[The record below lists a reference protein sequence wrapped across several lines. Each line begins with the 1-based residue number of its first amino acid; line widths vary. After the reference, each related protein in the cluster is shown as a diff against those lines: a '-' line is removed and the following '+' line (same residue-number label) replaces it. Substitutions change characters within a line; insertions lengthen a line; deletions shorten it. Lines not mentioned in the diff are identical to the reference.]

1 MNNKNILL
9 FGSNGLVGSSVKK
22 LFETDENVNLIAAT
36 RNDADLF
43 DFESTKN
50 IIKNNNPEIIINS
63 AAKVGGIYANNK
75 YRTDFLL
82 NNLKI
87 NINILEACIGFPDIK
102 IINLGSSCIYPL
114 DAKNPIKEDDFMN
127 GKLEHTNSPYAMAKI
142 AGIEMG
148 RSMNSQFGHNVINLM
163 PTNLYGPNDNF
174 HPDNSHVLPGLMH
187 KFHLAKIKNQP
198 SVEVWGTGKAKREFM
213 HVDDLGDACV
223 FALENWRPNI
233 NEPNFLNVGTGSDL
247 SIKELAQAVAT
258 AVGFTGNITWDIT
271 KPDGTP
277 KKQLDVS
284 RLKGLGWSARIPLQE
299 GLARTVEDYKY
310 RISHGTIRL

>member
-50 IIKNNNPEIIINS
+50 IIQNNNPEIIINS

-114 DAKNPIKEDDFMN
+114 NAPNPIKETSFLD
-127 GKLEHTNSPYAMAKI
+127 GKLEETNSPYAIAKI
-142 AGIEMG
+142 TAIELG
-148 RSMNSQFGHNVINLM
+148 KSLNLQFGNKVINLM
-163 PTNLYGPNDNF
+163 PTNLYGPRDNF
-174 HPDNSHVLPGLMH
+174 SDLNSHVIPGLLQRIH
-187 KFHLAKIKNQP
+187 NAKSKNED
-198 SVEVWGTGKAKREFM
+198 SVDIWGSGSPLREFM
-213 HVDDLGDACV
+213 YVDDLADAIKYV
-223 FALENWRPNI
+223 ISNNI
-233 NEPNFLNVGTGSDL
+233 EHELLNVGSGEEI
-247 SIKELAQAVAT
+247 SIKSLAELISEI
-258 AVGFTGNITWDIT
+258 VGFNGNLIFDSSM
-271 KPDGTP
+271 PDGNP
-277 KKQLDVS
+277 RKLLDS
-284 RLKGLGWSARIPLQE
+284 TLITNLGWSAKTSLE
-299 GLARTVEDYKY
+299 KGLKLTYDWYVKN
-310 RISHGTIRL
+310 IT

>member
-114 DAKNPIKEDDFMN
+114 NAPNPIKETSFLD
-127 GKLEHTNSPYAMAKI
+127 GKLEETNSPYAIAKI
-142 AGIEMG
+142 TAIELG
-148 RSMNSQFGHNVINLM
+148 KSLNLQFGNKVINLM
-163 PTNLYGPNDNF
+163 PTNLYGPRDNF
-174 HPDNSHVLPGLMH
+174 SDLNSHVIPGLLQRIH
-187 KFHLAKIKNQP
+187 NAKSKNED
-198 SVEVWGTGKAKREFM
+198 SVDIWGSGSPLREFM
-213 HVDDLGDACV
+213 YVDDLADAIKYV
-223 FALENWRPNI
+223 ISNNI
-233 NEPNFLNVGTGSDL
+233 EHELLNVGSGEEI
-247 SIKELAQAVAT
+247 SIKSLAELISEI
-258 AVGFTGNITWDIT
+258 VGFNGNLIFDSSM
-271 KPDGTP
+271 PDGNP
-277 KKQLDVS
+277 RKLLDS
-284 RLKGLGWSARIPLQE
+284 TLINNLGWSAKTSLE
-299 GLARTVEDYKY
+299 KGLKLTYDWYVKN
-310 RISHGTIRL
+310 IT

>member
-22 LFETDENVNLIAAT
+22 LFETDENINLIAAT
-36 RNDADLF
+36 RSDADLF

-114 DAKNPIKEDDFMN
+114 NAPNPIKETSFLD
-127 GKLEHTNSPYAMAKI
+127 GKLEETNSPYAIAKI
-142 AGIEMG
+142 TAIELG
-148 RSMNSQFGHNVINLM
+148 KSLNLQFGNKVINLM
-163 PTNLYGPNDNF
+163 PTNLYGPRDNF
-174 HPDNSHVLPGLMH
+174 SDLNSHVIPGLLQRIH
-187 KFHLAKIKNQP
+187 NAKSKNED
-198 SVEVWGTGKAKREFM
+198 SVDIWGSGSPLREFM
-213 HVDDLGDACV
+213 YVDDLADAIKYV
-223 FALENWRPNI
+223 ISNNI
-233 NEPNFLNVGTGSDL
+233 EHELLNVGSGEEI
-247 SIKELAQAVAT
+247 SIKSLAELISEI
-258 AVGFTGNITWDIT
+258 VGFNGNLIFDSSM
-271 KPDGTP
+271 PDGNP
-277 KKQLDVS
+277 RKLLDS
-284 RLKGLGWSARIPLQE
+284 TLINNLGWSAKTSLE
-299 GLARTVEDYKY
+299 KGLKLTYDWYVKN
-310 RISHGTIRL
+310 IT

>member
-114 DAKNPIKEDDFMN
+114 NAPNPIKETSFLD
-127 GKLEHTNSPYAMAKI
+127 GKLEETNSPYAIAKI
-142 AGIEMG
+142 TAIELG
-148 RSMNSQFGHNVINLM
+148 KSLNLQFGNKVINLM
-163 PTNLYGPNDNF
+163 PTNLYGPRDNF
-174 HPDNSHVLPGLMH
+174 SDLNSHVIPGLLQRIH
-187 KFHLAKIKNQP
+187 NAKSKNED
-198 SVEVWGTGKAKREFM
+198 SVDIWGSGSPLREFM
-213 HVDDLGDACV
+213 YVDDLADAIKYV
-223 FALENWRPNI
+223 ISNNI
-233 NEPNFLNVGTGSDL
+233 EHELLNVGSGEEI
-247 SIKELAQAVAT
+247 SIKSLAELISEI
-258 AVGFTGNITWDIT
+258 VGFNGNLIFDSSM
-271 KPDGTP
+271 PDGNP
-277 KKQLDVS
+277 RKLLDS
-284 RLKGLGWSARIPLQE
+284 TLITNLGWSAKTSLE
-299 GLARTVEDYKY
+299 KGLKLTYDWYVKN
-310 RISHGTIRL
+310 IT

>member
-114 DAKNPIKEDDFMN
+114 NAPNPIKETSFLD
-127 GKLEHTNSPYAMAKI
+127 GKLEETNSPYAIAKI
-142 AGIEMG
+142 TAIELG
-148 RSMNSQFGHNVINLM
+148 KSLNLEFGNKVINLM
-163 PTNLYGPNDNF
+163 PTNLYGPRDNF
-174 HPDNSHVLPGLMH
+174 SDLNSHVIPGLLQRIH
-187 KFHLAKIKNQP
+187 NAKSKNED
-198 SVEVWGTGKAKREFM
+198 SVDIWGSGSPLREFM
-213 HVDDLGDACV
+213 YVDDLADAIKYV
-223 FALENWRPNI
+223 ISNNI
-233 NEPNFLNVGTGSDL
+233 EHELLNVGSGEEI
-247 SIKELAQAVAT
+247 SIKSLAELISEI
-258 AVGFTGNITWDIT
+258 VGFNGNLIFDSSM
-271 KPDGTP
+271 PDGNP
-277 KKQLDVS
+277 RKLLDS
-284 RLKGLGWSARIPLQE
+284 TLINNLGWSAKTSLE
-299 GLARTVEDYKY
+299 KGLKLTYDWYVKN
-310 RISHGTIRL
+310 IT